1 MRGEKDEIEA
11 LGGRLVFVGS
21 GSPAFARDFR
31 AERAPDC
38 TVLSD
43 PVAASYRA
51 IGARHGVIST
61 LSPAMISA
69 ALRARRSGARQAR
82 VQGRPMQQGG
92 VVVMLPGDRVAW
104 SYISRHAGDHPEP
117 AAVVSALRDAVGRG
131 IAPMPGATAR

>member
-1 MRGEKDEIEA
+1 MRGEKEEIEA
-11 LGGRLVFVGS
+11 LGARLVFVGS
-21 GSPAFARDFR
+21 GGPAFARDFQ
-31 AERAPDC
+31 AERVPDT

-43 PVAASYRA
+43 PRAESYRA

-117 AAVVSALRDAVGRG
+117 AAVLAALGDAVRS
-131 IAPMPGATAR
+131 GATPA